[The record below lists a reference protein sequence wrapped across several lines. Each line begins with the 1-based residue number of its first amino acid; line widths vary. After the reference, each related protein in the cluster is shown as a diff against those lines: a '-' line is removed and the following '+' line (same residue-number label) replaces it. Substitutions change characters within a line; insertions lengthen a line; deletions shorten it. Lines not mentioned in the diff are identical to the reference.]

1 MRDLNKLF
9 HQNDDLAKEVDELY
23 ELIEDIE
30 CDIMENYGND
40 TSELK
45 N

>member
-1 MRDLNKLF
+1 MRDLKKLMY
-9 HQNDDLAKEVDELY
+9 QNDELGKEVDELFD
-23 ELIEDIE
+23 LIEEIE
-30 CDIMENYGND
+30 CDIIENYGND